1 MALRLA
7 GFGSYRAGGRIEHVS
22 GRPPRDIRFTATTT
36 WRTDPNGAFA
46 VESAYV
52 QYFVPE
58 GRTDDAPVV
67 LLHGGGL
74 TGAMWETTPDGRPG
88 WLQFLLARGREVH
101 VLDNVERGRA
111 GWMPGLWDG
120 EPVLRSLQEAWT
132 LFRLGRAENFAAR
145 RPFPGQQ
152 FPVEAL
158 ETFAA
163 GFVPRWT
170 STTGVQVAALGAVL
184 RRLGRATLVAHSQGG
199 EVAFRAAA
207 AAPDAVAALIAVEP
221 SGFPDDPASLAP
233 VPVTIAH
240 GDHLDTA
247 PIWHGLR
254 TRWHEFA
261 ARHPATTITDLA
273 TVTPG
278 ASHFPMLDRASDA
291 YAAALFDL

>member
-1 MALRLA
+1 MAVRLA
-7 GFGSYRAGGRIEHVS
+7 DFGSYRAGGRIEHVS

-36 WRTDPNGAFA
+36 YRYDPNGAFA

-52 QYFVPE
+52 QYFVPAARAE
-58 GRTDDAPVV
+58 APPVV

-88 WLQFLLARGREVH
+88 WLRLLLDRGREVH
-101 VLDNVERGRA
+101 VVDNVERGRA
-111 GWMPGLWDG
+111 GWMPGLWEG
-120 EPVLRSLQEAWT
+120 EPVLRSLEEAWT
-132 LFRLGRAENFAAR
+132 LFRLGDPADFAAR

-152 FPVEAL
+152 FPTEAL
-158 ETFAA
+158 EAFAA

-170 STTGVQVAALGAVL
+170 STTDAQVAALGAVL

-207 AAPDAVAALIAVEP
+207 EAPDAVAALVAVEP

-247 PIWHGLR
+247 PLWQDLR
-254 TRWHEFA
+254 ARWHRFA
-261 ARHPATTITDLA
+261 ARHPATTIADLA
-273 TVTPG
+273 AVAPG
-278 ASHFPMLDRASDA
+278 ASHFPMLDRASAA
-291 YAAALFDL
+291 YAAALFGP